1 MARVNKV
8 EQLQQ
13 APQIQLSF
21 AEAGR
26 EALKVYR
33 QKREEAVNIL
43 RNALEN
49 TAGDLVLNEELKSA
63 LKLVLGKG
71 KTKRSVTKSITED
84 FFSFMK
90 EVGRAKL
97 ADTAAKFG
105 VDESKLLTICKS
117 LRKASREEN
126 RAFIYFEFKSG
137 ELVLEHIGPTAP
149 TGWKELR

>member
-1 MARVNKV
+1 MARVRQV
-8 EQLQQ
+8 EQVEQVEQ
-13 APQIQLSF
+13 AKNAF

-33 QKREEAVNIL
+33 QKREEAVNLL

-49 TAGDLVLNEELKSA
+49 AAGDLVLNEELKSA

-84 FFSFMK
+84 FFAFMK
-90 EVGRAKL
+90 EVGRTKL
-97 ADTAAKFG
+97 ADAAAKFG
-105 VDESKLLTICKS
+105 VEESKLLTVCKS